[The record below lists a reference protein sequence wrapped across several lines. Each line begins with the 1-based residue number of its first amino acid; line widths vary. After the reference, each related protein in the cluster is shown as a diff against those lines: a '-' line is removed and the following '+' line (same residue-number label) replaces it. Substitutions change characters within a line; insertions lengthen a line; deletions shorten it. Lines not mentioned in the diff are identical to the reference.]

1 MRGRTIS
8 SFGQLFGPMLISDG
22 VSFVPPTPSAVS
34 KFDGGGGRRPTKVV
48 YQDWFIEEEKKKRK
62 KRIRKN
68 EDELLIL

>member
-22 VSFVPPTPSAVS
+22 VSFVPPAGET

-48 YQDWFIEEEKKKRK
+48 YQDWFIEEQKKKRK
-62 KRIRKN
+62 KRIRKG

>member
-22 VSFVPPTPSAVS
+22 VSFVPVPGAT

-62 KRIRKN
+62 KRIRKG

>member
-22 VSFVPPTPSAVS
+22 VSFVPTPGAA

-48 YQDWFIEEEKKKRK
+48 YQDWFIEEEKNKRK
-62 KRIRKN
+62 KRIRKG

>member
-22 VSFVPPTPSAVS
+22 TSFVPPVPSAAGV
-34 KFDGGGGRRPTKVV
+34 FDGGGGWQPTKVI
-48 YQDWFIEEEKKKRK
+48 YQDWFLEEERKKRK

-68 EDELLIL
+68 EDELLLL